1 MLDHGRAMTLF
12 HYAGIA
18 AVPILIGGY
27 LAIVRWATKPDAQ
40 PARNP
45 QPDA

>member
-1 MLDHGRAMTLF
+1 MSMI

-27 LAIVRWATKPDAQ
+27 LAVIRWATRTG
-40 PARNP
+40 AR
-45 QPDA
+45 